1 MVLFCGVLGYVL
13 RAKVVFFLMIRRPPR
28 STRTDTLFPYT
39 TLFRSVRIERVVG
52 QRINIGD
59 RSLAGCGIVIIAGD
73 DERSGR
79 VARTPLW
86 QRAGLQ
92 RYAADRHAA
101 DPVHRSE
108 GDGAAGHSATTFTA
122 PEGRTRGLAIEIG
135 RAHV

>member
-1 MVLFCGVLGYVL
+1 MTHSFP
-13 RAKVVFFLMIRRPPR
+13 KRR
-28 STRTDTLFPYT
+28 SSEL
-39 TLFRSVRIERVVG
+39 

-73 DERSGR
+73 DERSGP
-79 VARTPLW
+79 VARNRLW
-86 QRAGLQ
+86 QRAGIQ

-108 GDGAAGHSATTFTA
+108 GDGAAGHSATTFAA